1 MAYRRYTQ
9 AISIPLTFRSLYA
22 PFSFFFL
29 CIEAFIGRYDRNTCL
44 FLFPGPYV
52 RKEEAVR
59 GLVTEVEQKY
69 GEISGK
75 EKNLRFMTVILCT
88 CVL

>member
-1 MAYRRYTQ
+1 M
-9 AISIPLTFRSLYA
+9 IDF
-22 PFSFFFL
+22 
-29 CIEAFIGRYDRNTCL
+29 L
-44 FLFPGPYV
+44 FLFPGLNV

-75 EKNLRFMTVILCT
+75 EKNLRVMTVMYMCPLPRGT
-88 CVL
+88 FM